1 MIIPLY
7 DHQKAA
13 LEKMHNGCI
22 LNGDTGSG
30 KSRTALAYYFV
41 RQGGKV
47 CTEQYVPMDTITGT
61 PKDLYIITTAR
72 KRDER
77 DWEDEMVPFL
87 LTTNPKESIYKARV
101 FVDSWNN
108 IEKYKDVEGAFFI
121 FDEQRVVG
129 KGVWS
134 KSFIK
139 IARHNEWILLSATPG
154 DTWQDYESVFIANGF
169 YRNRTEFER
178 EHIVWAPRVNFPK
191 VDRYIGLGR
200 LIRLRR
206 NILVDMECDRHTVQ
220 HHEDIY
226 CEYDVKAYKKL
237 IKERW
242 NPWKDEPMQ
251 NASEFCQCLRRC
263 VNSDEDRQVKLLEIF
278 EKHPKMIIFYNY
290 NYELDILRNMYWGDE
305 VEVAEWNGSK
315 HQPVPT
321 GKSWV
326 YFVQYTAGAEGW
338 NCVTTDTIVF
348 YSANYSYKILKQSC
362 GRIDRINTRY
372 IDLYYYHLKSHA
384 GIDVAIGKAV
394 SSKKKF
400 NEGKYFNKFGKD

>member
-1 MIIPLY
+1 MIVPLY
-7 DHQKAA
+7 DHQKEA
-13 LEKMHNGCI
+13 LKKMHNGCI

-41 RQGGKV
+41 RQGGQV
-47 CTEQYVPMDTITGT
+47 CTEQYVPMDDISA
-61 PKDLYIITTAR
+61 KDLYIITTAR

-77 DWEDEMVPFL
+77 DWEDEMIPFL
-87 LTTNPKESIYKARV
+87 LTTNPDESMYKARV
-101 FVDSWNN
+101 YVDSWNN
-108 IEKYKDVEGAFFI
+108 IEKYKDIEDAFFI

-139 IARHNEWILLSATPG
+139 IAKHNEWVLLSATPG

-178 EHIVWAPRVNFPK
+178 EHIVWAPRVQFPK
-191 VDRYIGLGR
+191 VDRYIGTGR
-200 LIRLRR
+200 LIRLRN
-206 NILVDMECDRHTVQ
+206 NILVDMECDRKTIQ

-226 CEYDVKAYKKL
+226 CEYDVKAYKTL
-237 IKERW
+237 MRERW
-242 NPWKDEPMQ
+242 NPWRDEPMK

-278 EKHPKMIIFYNY
+278 EKHPKMIVFYNY
-290 NYELDILRNMYWGDE
+290 NYELDILRNMYWGNE

-315 HQPVPT
+315 HQPIPT
-321 GKSWV
+321 GKTWV

-338 NCVTTDTIVF
+338 NCVSTDTIVF
-348 YSANYSYKILKQSC
+348 YSQNYSYKILKQSC
-362 GRIDRINTRY
+362 GRIDRINTKFV
-372 IDLYYYHLKSHA
+372 DLYYYHLKSRS

-394 SSKKKF
+394 RNKKKF

>member
-1 MIIPLY
+1 MIIDLY
-7 DHQKAA
+7 DHQKDT
-13 LEKMHNGCI
+13 LKKMHNGCI

-41 RQGGKV
+41 RQGGQV
-47 CTEQYVPMDTITGT
+47 CTEKYVPMDDIHA
-61 PKDLYIITTAR
+61 KDLYIITTAR

-77 DWEDEMVPFL
+77 DWEDEMIPFL
-87 LTTNPKESIYKARV
+87 LTTNPEASMYKARV
-101 FVDSWNN
+101 YVDSWNN
-108 IEKYKDVEGAFFI
+108 IEKYKDVEGSFFI

-139 IARHNEWILLSATPG
+139 IAKHNEWILLSATPG

-169 YRNRTEFER
+169 YRNWTEFER
-178 EHIVWAPRVNFPK
+178 EHIVWAPRVQFPK
-191 VDRYIGLGR
+191 VDRYIGTGR
-200 LIRLRR
+200 LIRLRN
-206 NILVDMECDRHTVQ
+206 NILVDMECDRRTIQ

-226 CEYDVKAYKKL
+226 CEYDVKAYKAL
-237 IKERW
+237 MKERW
-242 NPWKDEPMQ
+242 NPWTDMPMK

-278 EKHPKMIIFYNY
+278 EKHPKMIVFYNY

-315 HQPVPT
+315 HQPIPT

-326 YFVQYTAGAEGW
+326 YLVQYTAGAEGW

-348 YSANYSYKILKQSC
+348 YSQNYSYKVLKQSC
-362 GRIDRINTRY
+362 GRIDRINTRF
-372 IDLYYYHLKSHA
+372 IDLYYYHLKSRS
-384 GIDVAIGKAV
+384 GIDVAIMKAI
-394 SSKKKF
+394 SNKKKF
-400 NEGKYFNKFGKD
+400 NEGRYFNRFEKAA

>member
-1 MIIPLY
+1 MVIPLY
-7 DHQKAA
+7 PHQKAA

-41 RQGGKV
+41 RQGGQV
-47 CTEQYVPMDTITGT
+47 CTEQYAPMDDIHA
-61 PKDLYIITTAR
+61 KDLYIITTAR

-77 DWEDEMVPFL
+77 DWESEMIPFL
-87 LTTNPKESIYKARV
+87 LTTDPEESIYKSRV

-139 IARHNEWILLSATPG
+139 IAKHNEWILLSATPG

-178 EHIVWAPRVNFPK
+178 EHIVWMPRVNFPK
-191 VDRYIGLGR
+191 VDRYIGTGR
-200 LIRLRR
+200 LIRLRNR
-206 NILVDMECDRHTVQ
+206 ILVDMECDRHTVQ

-226 CEYDVKAYKKL
+226 CEYDVKAYKSL
-237 IKERW
+237 IRDRW
-242 NPWKDEPMQ
+242 NPWKEEPMK

-305 VEVAEWNGSK
+305 VEIAEWNGSK
-315 HQPVPT
+315 HQPIPT

-338 NCVTTDTIVF
+338 NCISTDTIVF
-348 YSANYSYKILKQSC
+348 YSQNYSYKVLKQSC
-362 GRIDRINTRY
+362 GRIDRINTRFV
-372 IDLYYYHLKSHA
+372 DLYYYHLKSHA

-394 SSKKKF
+394 SNKKKF
-400 NEGKYFNKFGKD
+400 NEGKYFNRFGKD